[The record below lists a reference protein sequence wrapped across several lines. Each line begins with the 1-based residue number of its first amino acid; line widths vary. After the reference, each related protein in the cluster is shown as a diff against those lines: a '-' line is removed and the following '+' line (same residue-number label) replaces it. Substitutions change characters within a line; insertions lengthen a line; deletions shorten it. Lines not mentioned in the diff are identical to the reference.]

1 MLTAISEKQLRLKT
15 NLRKFL
21 ETVKKL
27 NPQNVLKGKFLG
39 ESFDWNKAREVE
51 NKMEKKYF
59 TENKEKVMATKR

>member
-1 MLTAISEKQLRLKT
+1 M
-15 NLRKFL
+15 
-21 ETVKKL
+21 
-27 NPQNVLKGKFLG
+27 LKGKFLG